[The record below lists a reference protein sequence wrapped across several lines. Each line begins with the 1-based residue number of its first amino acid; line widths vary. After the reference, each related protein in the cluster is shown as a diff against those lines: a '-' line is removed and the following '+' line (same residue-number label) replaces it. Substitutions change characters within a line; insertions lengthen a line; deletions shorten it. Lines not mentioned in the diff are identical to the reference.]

1 MTATIRAIHGIND
14 SRVAEDPE
22 LGPVEIAEAEAP
34 PAPAAPAS
42 ATPVPAVPAPAA
54 PPPTKPLSAP
64 KHRRP
69 SRLQRWRRPEA
80 STPAAEAPAQ
90 PLVPSEPQQPADIT
104 RTLIELTD
112 ERFQA
117 LTLRLETLTDEVIG
131 LTRALDELDRYLKTD
146 RAGEIDRSRW
156 LLGDKLATLIERL
169 DWD

>member
-22 LGPVEIAEAEAP
+22 LEPVEIPEAEAP

-42 ATPVPAVPAPAA
+42 
-54 PPPTKPLSAP
+54 TKPLSAP

-80 STPAAEAPAQ
+80 STPAVEAPA
-90 PLVPSEPQQPADIT
+90 PPVVPPRPQQPADIT

-131 LTRALDELDRYLKTD
+131 LTRALGELDRYLKTD

>member
-22 LGPVEIAEAEAP
+22 LEPVEIPETEAL
-34 PAPAAPAS
+34 PAP
-42 ATPVPAVPAPAA
+42 TA

-80 STPAAEAPAQ
+80 STPAVEAPAQ
-90 PLVPSEPQQPADIT
+90 PVVPPGQQQPADIT

-131 LTRALDELDRYLKTD
+131 LTRALGELDRYLKTD

>member
-34 PAPAAPAS
+34 PAPATPAS
-42 ATPVPAVPAPAA
+42 ATPVPAPAA
-54 PPPTKPLSAP
+54 PPPTRPLSAP

-80 STPAAEAPAQ
+80 STPAVEAPAQ
-90 PLVPSEPQQPADIT
+90 PVVLPGQQPADIT

-131 LTRALDELDRYLKTD
+131 LTRALDELQGYLKTD